1 MGERTAAV
9 SDTQTQDVG
18 VIRDDIERTR
28 DEMSQTIDE
37 IQNRLAPDALKQQA
51 QESVQEITDQV
62 LGEVRTKAADL
73 TSSLTD
79 QINAAVHSA
88 TLAKTDQ
95 MFTQAGD
102 TARQVGASLWERMG
116 QNPTPIALAALG
128 IGVAA
133 SQLLR
138 SGDDGQSASKA
149 MSTSASSSGMTDKV
163 SGATGSAQNVASDA
177 LDSALHG
184 TSQALDQAQAGFEG
198 MKQSLPSMPDG
209 IQGFL
214 SEQPLA
220 AGALALGLG
229 LVVGLGLPET
239 QSEREAM
246 QPVRERVKDGVSQA
260 AGSAQGLVE
269 QAKGAASN
277 LATEAKDAA
286 SETVA
291 EAKGAAKDVKT
302 TAKKAG
308 KQAAAD
314 RGLTG

>member
-1 MGERTAAV
+1 MGERTNAV
-9 SDTQTQDVG
+9 SDTQSQDVE

-28 DEMSQTIDE
+28 DDMSQTIDE
-37 IQNRLAPDALKQQA
+37 IQERLSPDTLKHQA
-51 QESVQEITDQV
+51 QDSVQEITDQV

-88 TLAKTDQ
+88 TAAKTDQ
-95 MFTQAGD
+95 MLTQASD

-133 SQLLR
+133 SQVLRGGNEDQSVPGAPTR
-138 SGDDGQSASKA
+138 SGGL
-149 MSTSASSSGMTDKV
+149 TDKV
-163 SGATGSAQNVASDA
+163 SGTAGTAQNVASDA

-184 TSQALDQAQAGFEG
+184 TSQTLDQAQASFEG
-198 MKQSLPSMPDG
+198 MKTSLPSMPG
-209 IQGFL
+209 SIQGFL

-220 AGALALGLG
+220 AGAVALGLG

-239 QSEREAM
+239 QNERQAM
-246 QPVRERVKDGVSQA
+246 EPVRQRVQEGVAQA
-260 AGSAQGLVE
+260 TGSTQGLVE
-269 QAKGAASN
+269 QAKEAASK

-286 SETVA
+286 SGTVA
-291 EAKGAAKDVKT
+291 DAKSAAKDVGE
-302 TAKKAG
+302 TAKQAG
-308 KQAAAD
+308 KQAASD
-314 RGLTG
+314 RGLTT